1 MNNSDLLGLAA
12 GALTTISFI
21 PQVLKTWRS
30 RSTEDI
36 SLAMF
41 SVFSVGVVLWL
52 AYGVSIHSWP
62 IIIANVI
69 TLCLSLTILYFKLRG
84 P

>member
-1 MNNSDLLGLAA
+1 MDSSDLLGLAA
-12 GALTTISFI
+12 GALTTIAFV
-21 PQVLKTWRS
+21 PQVIKTWRS

-52 AYGVSIHSWP
+52 AYGIAIHSWP
-62 IIIANVI
+62 IVAANVV

-84 P
+84 G